1 MSSLEPG
8 IRQAIER
15 ALIERDIAGAAELA
29 EQALANGNRD
39 PMLLN
44 LVAWKREEQGDFDAS
59 HQLLDEALALAPGDP
74 SIIGAIGAVLRKQGK
89 RREALSRLDEAIRL
103 DPTAA
108 APWLERG
115 MALEAGGS
123 LGAALASYRRAAELD
138 PQSASAFG
146 GVAAIASR
154 QGDLDIA
161 LQFAERSLTLDP
173 LDPQGAAGMA
183 RLEIERGHPER
194 ALPVLEAVLAS
205 DLNDENRS
213 NLAAIQGDAF
223 NRLGLYAEAF
233 EAYATS
239 KKVSA
244 RRFDRLGAAGETQRE
259 QAERLSAEFKAIDD
273 WPNDVAGPKADPA
286 FIIGFP
292 RSGTTLVENMLA
304 SIPGVVAL
312 EERPTL
318 AASEEYLNEGG
329 LARFATASLEEI
341 ERLRSAYWQTVSA
354 AGIDAGG
361 NLFVDKDPL
370 KGLML
375 PLISRLFPAARII
388 VMRRDPRDVVLSCFR
403 SNFALTPAALEF
415 TDLERTARHYDAVM
429 VTQEAFLDALPLA
442 RHELRYEALV
452 TDFDVETRRLCDFLD
467 TEWTE
472 DMRDF
477 ARTAR
482 RRGVSTMSATQVSKP
497 LYDGSKQWRRYEDQ
511 LRPILPILAP
521 WVERF
526 GYRD

>member
-1 MSSLEPG
+1 L
-8 IRQAIER
+8 QAIER
-15 ALIERDIAGAAELA
+15 ALIERDIARAAELA
-29 EQALANGNRD
+29 EQALEAGQRN

-44 LVAWKREEQGDFDAS
+44 LVAWKREEQGDFDSS
-59 HQLLDEALALAPGDP
+59 HQLLNEALALAPGDP
-74 SIIGAIGAVLRKQGK
+74 NIIGAIGAVLRKQGK
-89 RREALSRLDEAIRL
+89 RSEALSRLDEAIKL

-123 LGAALASYRRAAELD
+123 LEAALASYRRAAELD

-154 QGDLDIA
+154 RGDLDIA
-161 LQFAERSLTLDP
+161 LQFAERSLALDP

-183 RLEIERGHPER
+183 RLKIERGQPEL
-194 ALPVLEAVLAS
+194 ALPVLEAALAS
-205 DLNDENRS
+205 ALNDENRS
-213 NLAAIQGDAF
+213 NLAAIQGDALD
-223 NRLGLYAEAF
+223 RLGRYSEAF
-233 EAYATS
+233 EAYSTS
-239 KKVSA
+239 KQVSA
-244 RRFDRLGAAGETQRE
+244 RRFVRLGTGAETQRE
-259 QAERLSAEFKAIDD
+259 MALRIGAEFKVLGD
-273 WPNDVAGPKADPA
+273 WPNDVAASDESPA

-304 SIPGVVAL
+304 SIPGIVAL

-318 AASEEYLNEGG
+318 LASEQYLNKGG
-329 LARFATASLEEI
+329 LAEFASIDAAKIEE
-341 ERLRSAYWQTVSA
+341 LRAAYWKAVSA
-354 AGIDAGG
+354 AGIDATGK
-361 NLFVDKDPL
+361 LFVDKDPL

-375 PLISRLFPAARII
+375 PLIARLFPAARII

-415 TDLERTARHYDAVM
+415 TELERAARHFDAVM
-429 VTQEAFLDALPLA
+429 RTQELFLEALPLA

-452 TDFDVETRRLCDFLD
+452 RNFEVETRQLCDFLG
-467 TEWTE
+467 TEWRE
-472 DMRDF
+472 EMRDF

-497 LYDGSKQWRRYEDQ
+497 LYDGSKQWRRYEEQ

-521 WVERF
+521 WVKRF
-526 GYRD
+526 DYDA